1 MTDVIVDD
9 DDDSD
14 AAVPVLRL
22 WSLLPALRYKMMG
35 CVYTGFSIV
44 LALLPG
50 LLVLLR

>member
-1 MTDVIVDD
+1 MTDVIVD

-50 LLVLLR
+50 LVLLR